1 MFQGACAGFST
12 VGYKTESC
20 KEEDVDEAS
29 EVHGDDG
36 SQQSGELITTDSSL
50 KRTGHSSCLSKYL
63 EFSKSSSNNTSLLH
77 LNISVNTEK

>member
-63 EFSKSSSNNTSLLH
+63 EFSKSSSNNSLLH